1 MATSVVMPALEMAQE
16 TGKIVSWVK
25 KEGDTIKKGEILL
38 EVETDKAV
46 VEIEAAADG
55 VLAAV
60 KSQAGDVVPVGTT
73 IAWIL
78 KPGEPVPTET
88 APAAPAARTMTEQPR
103 PAAPAATPASAAS
116 APSASAGA
124 DVKISPKA
132 RRLASEKGID
142 ISRVRGTG
150 PDGVITTEDVL
161 AAETQAAA
169 PAPAEV
175 AAAIPASASYLPAIA
190 RLMAERTTHSWN
202 QIPHFFLVRDIDAG
216 ELNAAREKLGP
227 AIESAKGVKLS
238 HTDLLVALVARVLTK
253 HPKMNASFTGK
264 NIQMNP
270 SVNISVAMAVKDG
283 VVGPVIGKAD
293 VTSLGDIAAQR
304 KDLTDRARDNKLRP
318 TDLTGGTF
326 TITNLGMYNIDA
338 FSAIIVSP
346 QAAILAVGRISD
358 RVVAV
363 NGQPAV
369 RPMLTLTLSSDHRV
383 VDGAQAA
390 QFMNDLAEA
399 IRTPANWLS

>member
-46 VEIEAAADG
+46 VEIEANADG

-60 KSQAGDVVPVGTT
+60 KSQAGDVVPVGAT

-78 KPGEPVPTET
+78 KPGEAVPAES

-103 PAAPAATPASAAS
+103 PAAAPAAAAAAATSTAAS
-116 APSASAGA
+116 ADS
-124 DVKISPKA
+124 VQISPKA
-132 RRLASEKGID
+132 RRLAKEKGID
-142 ISRVRGTG
+142 ITRVKGTG
-150 PDGVITTEDVL
+150 PDGVITTDDIL
-161 AAETQAAA
+161 AAEAAPPAA
-169 PAPAEV
+169 PAPA
-175 AAAIPASASYLPAIA
+175 AAAASDLPAIA
-190 RLMAERTTHSWN
+190 RLMAERTTQSWT
-202 QIPHFFLVRDIDAG
+202 QVPHFFLVRDLDAG
-216 ELNAAREKLGP
+216 ALNEAREKLGP
-227 AIESAKGVKLS
+227 AIESSKGVKLT
-238 HTDLLVALVARVLTK
+238 HTDLLLALVAKVLTK
-253 HPKMNASFTGK
+253 HPKMNASWTGK
-264 NIQMNP
+264 GIQMNP
-270 SVNISVAMAVKDG
+270 TANISVAMAVKDG
-283 VVGPVIGKAD
+283 VVGAVIPKSD
-293 VTSLGDIAAQR
+293 TTSLADIAAQR
-304 KDLTDRARDNKLRP
+304 KELTDRARDNKLRP
-318 TDLTGGTF
+318 ADLSGGTF

-338 FSAIIVSP
+338 FSAIIVAP